1 MVYAKKIK
9 NETKEQKVGFL
20 SMLLGILWA
29 SLLANLLTG
38 KGVKWSNIPE
48 SEVKRVGESTVRA
61 GIGAMRAGQDF

>member
-48 SEVKRVGESTVRA
+48 SEVKRVG
-61 GIGAMRAGQDF
+61 